1 MRRSR
6 KIKGGGDSTISVST
20 DAVSKLAA
28 DANQLAEDLG
38 KLVPAEPAVQ
48 SDLSATPNVPAAV
61 VQPSNVQRGD
71 DASSVV
77 KSPGPGDDAYNV
89 QNDAA
94 AAAAVQSPT
103 AVVQN
108 DAAGTP
114 IVPEPG
120 DKNAGSDQPSN
131 AATSEPASLLT
142 PETPIP
148 YGNGSNSILYGKIA
162 TILNNMITNP
172 ANYNKKNIP
181 EQQLQTLLTQIQSAK
196 TVVEVSN
203 ILRANGIA
211 PVGNG
216 SKQYFSMNMLGGTKK
231 RKRTKMTK
239 RRKTRKMKITRKMR
253 KMKMRKMRKT
263 MKI

>member
-6 KIKGGGDSTISVST
+6 KNKRGGDPTDPTKPTIPIPVS
-20 DAVSKLAA
+20 AINALAKTA
-28 DANQLAEDLG
+28 TQLAGELG
-38 KLVPAEPAVQ
+38 NLIPSVPAVQ
-48 SDLSATPNVPAAV
+48 SDLSATSNAGSDQPSNAAVQSPNSEASSLNPGVDPNAVQPNDSAGTSAAV
-61 VQPSNVQRGD
+61 VQPN
-71 DASSVV
+71 
-77 KSPGPGDDAYNV
+77 
-89 QNDAA
+89 
-94 AAAAVQSPT
+94 
-103 AVVQN
+103 
-108 DAAGTP
+108 
-114 IVPEPG
+114 
-120 DKNAGSDQPSN
+120 NAGSDQPSN

-216 SKQYFSMNMLGGTKK
+216 SKQYFSMNMTGGTKK
-231 RKRTKMTK
+231 RKRTKMTT
-239 RRKTRKMKITRKMR
+239 RRKTRKLRKTT
-253 KMKMRKMRKT
+253 KT